1 MIFFNTATGEKQVF
15 KPNTEGQVKMY
26 TCGPTVYHFA
36 HIGNMRSLTMA
47 DFVRRVLE
55 HKDFKVDHIIN
66 ITDVGHLTTEDLE
79 GEDKIEKAASR
90 ENKAVW
96 QIADFYTEQFLNDFK
111 NLGNKE
117 PSKWVKA
124 TDHIKEMIEMIG
136 ELEKN
141 GLTYNIDDGVYFDTS
156 KLDNYAAFAGVD
168 IEDMREGERV
178 EKNSQKRNPSDFALW
193 KFAKKGESRAM
204 EWDSPWGVG
213 FPGWHIECSAMS
225 RKYLG
230 DNFDIHTGGIDLVFP
245 HHTNEVAQSRGATGE
260 IPVNYW
266 LHGEFV
272 FVEGK
277 KMSKS
282 LGNILTLA
290 DLAEKGF
297 SAKTYRLL
305 MLQTHYHKP
314 LNFTWQS
321 IEAAKNSLENLER
334 LVGSLPKDGAN
345 IPQEYEEKFLG
356 FIEDDL
362 SLPQAF
368 ALFWEALKD
377 NNLSDNEKSAIVKSW
392 DNIFGI
398 GLVEFLGGGE
408 PIPEEILEIANK
420 RAKAREEKDFA
431 LADELRIKIE
441 SQGFEVKDTAGGFE
455 VFRR

>member
-1 MIFFNTATGEKQVF
+1 MIFFNTATGAKQLF
-15 KPNTEGQVKMY
+15 ESNIEGQVKMY

-47 DFVRRVLE
+47 DFVRRSLE
-55 HKDFKVDHIIN
+55 YKNLKVEHIIN

-90 ENKAVW
+90 ENKTVW
-96 QIADFYTEQFLNDFK
+96 QIADFYTEQFLNDFR

-117 PSKWVKA
+117 PAKWVKA
-124 TDHIKEMIEMIG
+124 TDHIKEMIEMIQQ
-136 ELEKN
+136 LEIK
-141 GLTYNIDDGVYFDTS
+141 GLTYKIDDGVYFDTS
-156 KLDNYAAFAGVD
+156 KLDHYAAFAGVD
-168 IEDMREGERV
+168 IEDRREGERV
-178 EKNSQKRNPSDFALW
+178 EKNLEKRNPSDFALW
-193 KFAKKGESRAM
+193 KFAKEGENRTM

-260 IPVNYW
+260 SPSNYW

-290 DLAEKGF
+290 DLAQKGF
-297 SAKTYRLL
+297 SAKTYRVL

-334 LVGSLPKDGAN
+334 TVSALPKDSKSV
-345 IPQEYEEKFLG
+345 PQIYEEKFLS

-368 ALFWEALKD
+368 ALFREALKD
-377 NNLSDNEKSAIVKSW
+377 DSLSDGEKSSIVKSW
-392 DNIFGI
+392 DGIFGL
-398 GLVEFLGGGE
+398 GLIKILGGGE
-408 PIPEEILEIANK
+408 PTPKEILEIAKK
-420 RAKAREEKDFA
+420 RAKAREVKDFS
-431 LADELRIKIE
+431 LADELRVQIE
-441 SQGFEVKDTAGGFE
+441 AQGFEVKDTVEGFE
-455 VFRR
+455 VFRK